1 MMNRHE
7 RRKLRAQLMKMP
19 LPPARQDGR
28 PLFYD
33 IGGTDR
39 VMCHDCIKAGVGG
52 MEYRR
57 GEAFMNDPAN
67 SPTGERDIHTICK
80 HHLPDNAV
88 IYDATTNMCRNKAG
102 DNSWMEDAPD
112 PDASFKRKG

>member
-7 RRKLRAQLMKMP
+7 RRKLRAQLNKIP

-28 PLFYD
+28 PLYYD
-33 IGGTDR
+33 ISLADR
-39 VMCHDCIKAGVGG
+39 VMCHDCIKAGLNMLYG
-52 MEYRR
+52 R
-57 GEAFMNDPAN
+57 GEAFMCDPAN

-80 HHLPDNAV
+80 HHIPDNAV
-88 IYDATTNMCRNKAG
+88 IYDATSNMCRNKAG

-112 PDASFKRKG
+112 PDADFKRKG